1 MQMDHCYGHDD
12 VNCACLQVFSNSKP
26 FIFKELAAST
36 PSVHNW
42 KGMIIALVVISQVI
56 GLVLLAVHLMTPHNA
71 LLELDGERMQRED
84 IMGKEFKNKMCN
96 GIWISG
102 IRVING

>member
-1 MQMDHCYGHDD
+1 M
-12 VNCACLQVFSNSKP
+12 
-26 FIFKELAAST
+26 IKELAAST

-56 GLVLLAVHLMTPHNA
+56 GLVILSVHLMTPYDA
-71 LLELDGERMQRED
+71 LLELDGMRMQRED
-84 IMGKEFKNKMCN
+84 IRGKGTEFKNKMCN

-102 IRVING
+102 RIANTGFNLQEDDCQARSICS